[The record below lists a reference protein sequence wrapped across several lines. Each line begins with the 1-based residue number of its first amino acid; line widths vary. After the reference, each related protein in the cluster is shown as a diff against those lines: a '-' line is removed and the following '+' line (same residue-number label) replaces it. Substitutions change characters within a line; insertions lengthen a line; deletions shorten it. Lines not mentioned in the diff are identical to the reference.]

1 MSARRLAAAIAAIS
15 LVASA
20 AQAQVSERPA
30 KPDARYVSI
39 DAPVVALIH
48 ARVIDGTGAVARTG
62 QTILI
67 EGSDIKAVGPD
78 AKVQVPAGA
87 RIIDLT
93 GKSVLP
99 GWVMVHEHLFYPTG
113 PLVYANTAVS
123 FAQLYLAGGA
133 TTIRTAGDLNGF
145 GDLNLARK
153 LREGDGVG
161 PWVDATGPYLDKP
174 DFLIQKQG
182 LKDAADAVQMVNFW
196 ADHGATS
203 FKAYMQID
211 REMLGVAIKTAHARG
226 IKVTGHLCAVTARE
240 AVGLGIDNI
249 EHAFTAMTDFWPD
262 KQPDVCPNQ
271 TQYWTNNAKIDP
283 ADPRVTSLI
292 KLLVDHKVA
301 LTSTTVTLEAMTG
314 GRPLPSGLDLLEPSL
329 KDSYEK
335 TFAAFQKSGGYVPG
349 IMENSM
355 RLELAFVR
363 AGGYLMAGTDPSV
376 AGTIPGYANQRQVEL
391 MVEGGFTPL
400 EAIRIATKNGA
411 DYLGRGARVGTIA
424 AGKQADLQVIDGDPS
439 TNIADVRKLQTVFR
453 AGVGYDPEKLRAP
466 LRGKVGLF

>member
-15 LVASA
+15 LVAFA

-48 ARVIDGTGAVARTG
+48 ARVIDGTGAAARTG

-211 REMLGVAIKTAHARG
+211 REMLGAAIKTAHARG
-226 IKVTGHLCAVTARE
+226 IKVTGHLCAVTARDMANVAIIGAQWGDE
-240 AVGLGIDNI
+240 GKGKVVDWLASRADIVVRFQGGHNAGHTLVVG
-249 EHAFTAMTDFWPD
+249 
-262 KQPDVCPNQ
+262 NQ
-271 TQYWTNNAKIDP
+271 TYKL
-283 ADPRVTSLI
+283 SL
-292 KLLVDHKVA
+292 
-301 LTSTTVTLEAMTG
+301 
-314 GRPLPSGLDLLEPSL
+314 LPSGIVRGKLGIIGNGVVLDPDALLSEI
-329 KDSYEK
+329 EK
-335 TFAAFQKSGGYVPG
+335 
-349 IMENSM
+349 
-355 RLELAFVR
+355 VR
-363 AGGYLMAGTDPSV
+363 GQGLDVGPH
-376 AGTIPGYANQRQVEL
+376 NL
-391 MVEGGFTPL
+391 
-400 EAIRIATKNGA
+400 RIAENTLLILPLHPALDKA
-411 DYLGRGARVGTIA
+411 REAGAR
-424 AGKQADLQVIDGDPS
+424 
-439 TNIADVRKLQTVFR
+439 
-453 AGVGYDPEKLRAP
+453 
-466 LRGKVGLF
+466 RGQDRHHRPRHRPGL